1 MTENR
6 TVSNAAMG
14 SDEGASMRGGNPREG
29 KGAAASGSPVPV
41 TPEGKFDCSDRPA
54 AATPA
59 REGKGAAATPACEGN
74 PREGATVTVGSAFH
88 NLRAERKRLNL
99 LVKPT
104 GFVSGM
110 AMDNPGFQMNH
121 SVKLLEQELAD
132 TDEPR
137 VLQLFLRG
145 SDQKNPDAWEL
156 FADGAMVA
164 SGTGDFARECFEQ
177 SATQFLDLCRKAVA
191 QNAKPSFGKP
201 GYELLQAAKL
211 VAQVEARTV
220 ARDEGRLAAL
230 AALSRAR

>member
-6 TVSNAAMG
+6 TASNAAMG
-14 SDEGASMRGGNPREG
+14 SGKGASMRGG

-59 REGKGAAATPACEGN
+59 REGKSAAATRACEGN
-74 PREGATVTVGSAFH
+74 PREGATVAASPAFH
-88 NLRAERKRLNL
+88 NLRTERKRLHL

-110 AMDNPGFQMNH
+110 AMDNPGFQMEY

-132 TDEPR
+132 AGEPR

-145 SDQKNPDAWEL
+145 EDQKNPDAWEL
-156 FADGAMVA
+156 FADGTMVA

-177 SATQFLDLCRKAVA
+177 SATRFLEVCREAIA
-191 QNAKPSFGKP
+191 QNAESSFGTA
-201 GYELLQAAKL
+201 GHELLQAAKL
-211 VAQVEARTV
+211 VAQIEARTV